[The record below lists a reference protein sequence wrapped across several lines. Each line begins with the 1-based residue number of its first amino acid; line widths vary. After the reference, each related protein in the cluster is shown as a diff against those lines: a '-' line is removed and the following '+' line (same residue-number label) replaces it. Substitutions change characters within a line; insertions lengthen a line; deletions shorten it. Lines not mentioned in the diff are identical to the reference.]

1 MGNRTWIIAEAGVN
15 HNGSRER
22 ALALVEAAVRAGAD
36 VVKFQS
42 FRADR
47 LVTSTATTAR
57 YQKAAIGN
65 DQSQFEMLRALEL
78 SDDDVAV
85 IAQACKRAGIAF
97 MSTPFDAESATYL
110 VRAIGVATLKVGSGD
125 LTNAPLLLH
134 LARFGLPIV
143 LSTGMSTLNEVAE
156 ALSVLVFGYT
166 EPHDKFPRA
175 FSFQAILKQEDPWS
189 ILRNRVT
196 LLHCT
201 TEYPAPPS
209 SVNLRAM
216 ATMRETFGLPV
227 GFSDHTQGIHIPVA
241 AVALGASVIE
251 KHFTL
256 DRNLPGP
263 DHLASLEPD
272 ELAAMVTAIR
282 DTERAMGDGRKV
294 PAAEEMANAPIARR
308 SLVTL
313 KPVRRGETFTA
324 DNLGVKRPGSGVP
337 PIRYWDFLGKPADRD
352 YVADALVELAQ
363 FNAPSEQSTK

>member
-22 ALALVEAAVRAGAD
+22 ALALVEAAARAGAD

-47 LVTSTATTAR
+47 LVTTTATTAR

-78 SDDDVAV
+78 SDDDEAA
-85 IAQACKRAGIAF
+85 IAQACKRAGITF
-97 MSTPFDAESATYL
+97 MSTPFDAESATHL
-110 VRAIGVATLKVGSGD
+110 VKTIGVTTLKVGSGD

-143 LSTGMSTLNEVAE
+143 LSTGMSTLNEIE
-156 ALSVLVFGYT
+156 AALAVLAFGFVKPGSDAPT
-166 EPHDKFPRA
+166 TSGLTGILKDPRA
-175 FSFQAILKQEDPWS
+175 WPA
-189 ILRNRVT
+189 LREKVV

-201 TEYPAPPS
+201 TEYPASPV

-216 ATMRETFGLPV
+216 ATMREAFGLPV

-256 DRNLPGP
+256 DRKLPGP
-263 DHLASLEPD
+263 DHRASLEPD
-272 ELAAMVTAIR
+272 ELAAMIAAIR

-324 DNLGVKRPGSGVP
+324 DNLGVKRPGSGVSP
-337 PIRYWDFLGKPADRD
+337 TRYWDFLGRPAERD
-352 YVADALVELAQ
+352 YAADEMITL
-363 FNAPSEQSTK
+363 